1 MHERKLK
8 QNSKCHL
15 IHQQTLHSPHT
26 GFIRHSPPEWTNS
39 RSSIIINRLHTMFRT
54 STQPKETKEEIP
66 KINSSPSTSN
76 STPQQQ
82 ASSSNSTPQQQAG
95 LEELLWEPLAFARM
109 SWTLSQIDLH
119 TEKSIRAR
127 HVPASELDS
136 IPEHSYGAAL
146 ITPKPT
152 STPTPIPSTLPPPS
166 PIVEEIPPPPN
177 EDYDDVISL
186 SSSSSSSSTSYS
198 SSSDWEMISNSILL
212 DANAPIVSPPN
223 SPSSSSSSS
232 EDEEC
237 VICLESFNLF
247 ENVKTLSCGHVYHSA
262 CIDTWLS
269 GACSEDSCF
278 TKNCPTCTLPPTSS
292 PHPSALL
299 SPPSPPPSPL
309 DFLLSSR
316 LVFPSC
322 ASSMADSDDLQQV
335 DSDSQNDDNTPNKFS
350 METISLPFHVTE
362 RIMDLKKTFRSD
374 SANDY
379 DSDSSIDYD

>member
-1 MHERKLK
+1 MHSAHLGYMHERKLK

-82 ASSSNSTPQQQAG
+82 AG

-152 STPTPIPSTLPPPS
+152 STPTPKLGTVTPRFGSARSFDTTST
-166 PIVEEIPPPPN
+166 
-177 EDYDDVISL
+177 
-186 SSSSSSSSTSYS
+186 
-198 SSSDWEMISNSILL
+198 
-212 DANAPIVSPPN
+212 
-223 SPSSSSSSS
+223 
-232 EDEEC
+232 
-237 VICLESFNLF
+237 
-247 ENVKTLSCGHVYHSA
+247 
-262 CIDTWLS
+262 
-269 GACSEDSCF
+269 
-278 TKNCPTCTLPPTSS
+278 PT
-292 PHPSALL
+292 
-299 SPPSPPPSPL
+299 
-309 DFLLSSR
+309 
-316 LVFPSC
+316 
-322 ASSMADSDDLQQV
+322 
-335 DSDSQNDDNTPNKFS
+335 
-350 METISLPFHVTE
+350 
-362 RIMDLKKTFRSD
+362 
-374 SANDY
+374 
-379 DSDSSIDYD
+379 